1 MNKNVL
7 KTVSKTVTFNN
18 TTTVIVIPSVEE
30 LKKQEQIGNLWWSQ
44 EELRKILYRIRF
56 EIMSYAHHQDIPLK
70 EAAKK
75 LYGLKW

>member
-1 MNKNVL
+1 MNED
-7 KTVSKTVTFNN
+7 VSKTVRFNN
-18 TTTVIVIPSVEE
+18 TVRIILIPYKQDFIEEQGSVS
-30 LKKQEQIGNLWWSQ
+30 LWWSR
-44 EELRKILYRIRF
+44 EELRKISYRIRF

>member
-1 MNKNVL
+1 MNED
-7 KTVSKTVTFNN
+7 VSKTVRFHN
-18 TTTVIVIPSVEE
+18 TVRIILIPYKQDFIEEQGSVS
-30 LKKQEQIGNLWWSQ
+30 LWWSR
-44 EELRKILYRIRF
+44 EELRKISYRIRF

>member
-1 MNKNVL
+1 MNED
-7 KTVSKTVTFNN
+7 VSKTVRFNS
-18 TTTVIVIPSVEE
+18 TAQIILIPYKQDFIEE
-30 LKKQEQIGNLWWSQ
+30 QGSISLWWSR
-44 EELRKILYRIRF
+44 EELRKISYRIRF